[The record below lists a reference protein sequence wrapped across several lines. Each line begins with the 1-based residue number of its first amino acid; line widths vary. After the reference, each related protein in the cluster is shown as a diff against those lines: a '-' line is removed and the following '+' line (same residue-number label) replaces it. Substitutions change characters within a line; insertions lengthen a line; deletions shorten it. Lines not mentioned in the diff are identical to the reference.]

1 MFLKS
6 SRKTQE
12 DGAVIITTFQGVNP
26 NSIGVGGTII
36 SGASGIGA
44 TFTTGKLIE
53 IVHIYESLSY
63 LCYKKNLFVLFTK
76 GLKWNA
82 IRIT

>member
-44 TFTTGKLIE
+44 TFTTGKMIKIVNMSHCLIYV
-53 IVHIYESLSY
+53 IKRIC
-63 LCYKKNLFVLFTK
+63 LCFL
-76 GLKWNA
+76 LKA
-82 IRIT
+82 